1 MNQSVICIYYSR
13 SGKTERVM
21 REIACAL
28 DCELAE
34 VHDRVRRG
42 GALGWLRCGIDA
54 MRKKTRA
61 ISRLETKRPLWEYR
75 LVILGTPIWAGRCSS
90 VIRGLLKRRGYEM
103 TDVAYVITH
112 GSEEPYREVFDQ
124 MDLYLQKPHVA
135 DVSLRPGST
144 GYVFWRDQ
152 FLKACADFA
161 DVELHP
167 ILEELAAEVNREA
180 AASERPPME
189 SGAKRKETKET
200 EPDGPDRPG
209 AGSAAER

>member
-1 MNQSVICIYYSR
+1 MNQNIICIYYSR
-13 SGKTERVM
+13 TGKTERVM
-21 REIACAL
+21 REIAQSL

-42 GALGWLRCGIDA
+42 GALGALRCGMDA

-61 ISRLETKRPLWEYR
+61 ISRVESKRPLWEYR
-75 LVILGTPIWAGRCSS
+75 LVILGTPVWAGRCSS
-90 VIRGLLKRRGYEM
+90 VMRGFLKRRGFEL

-124 MDLYLQKPHVA
+124 MDLYIKKPHIA

-152 FLKACADFA
+152 FLKACADYTDA
-161 DVELHP
+161 ELHP
-167 ILEELAAEVNREA
+167 IAEELAAEANREA
-180 AASERPPME
+180 ASIAPKER
-189 SGAKRKETKET
+189 T
-200 EPDGPDRPG
+200 EKP
-209 AGSAAER
+209 AAEDAATVNAPSDGDEKTKQTEQ